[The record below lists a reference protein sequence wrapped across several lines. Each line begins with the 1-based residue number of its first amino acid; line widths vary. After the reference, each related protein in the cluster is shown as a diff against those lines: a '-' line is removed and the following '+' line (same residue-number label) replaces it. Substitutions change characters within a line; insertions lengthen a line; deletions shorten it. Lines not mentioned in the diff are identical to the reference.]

1 MIDDEGKQLGVMPPW
16 EALKI
21 AREKGLDLVEISP
34 TVVPPV
40 CKIMD
45 YGRFLYQQ
53 NKKAHETRKH
63 QKTVHIKEVKFRPAT
78 NEHDYNFKK
87 NNIIRF
93 LCEGD
98 KVRAIIVFRGREMAH
113 QEMGRGKLKRLIE
126 EVSQHGMVEVPPR
139 LEQNLY
145 SVMLAPKKTSGSP
158 PPPPAKP
165 APSTSLPS
173 ASLPSASLRA
183 SRASRAGAE
192 GQAPGKPAPG
202 GQAGPE
208 ASGGQGGSGGEA

>member
-1 MIDDEGKQLGVMPPW
+1 VNERIRVREVRVIDDEGKQLGVMPPW

-53 NKKAHETRKH
+53 NKKAHEARKH

-78 NEHDYNFKK
+78 DEHDYNFKK
-87 NNIIRF
+87 NHIIRF
-93 LCEGD
+93 LSEGD

-126 EVSQHGMVEVPPR
+126 EVSQHAMVEVPPR
-139 LEQNLY
+139 LEQNLF
-145 SVMLAPKKTSGSP
+145 SVILAPKKTSGSAP
-158 PPPPAKP
+158 PQQPAKP
-165 APSTSLPS
+165 AAAAQPPSS
-173 ASLPSASLRA
+173 
-183 SRASRAGAE
+183 
-192 GQAPGKPAPG
+192 QAPGKPAPG
-202 GQAGPE
+202 GSGQAAPK